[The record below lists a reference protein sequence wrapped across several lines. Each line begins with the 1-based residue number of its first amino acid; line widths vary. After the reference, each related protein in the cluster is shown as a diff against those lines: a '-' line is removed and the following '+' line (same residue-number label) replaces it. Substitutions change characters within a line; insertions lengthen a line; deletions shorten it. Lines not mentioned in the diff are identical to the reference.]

1 MFSNN
6 PKTED
11 IITLALYIFSFIVGY
26 ICAWMQYKSK
36 SIKSEDPKEINKEEI
51 FESEA
56 ENE

>member
-11 IITLALYIFSFIVGY
+11 IITLSLYFFSFVVGY
-26 ICAWMQYKSK
+26 ISAWMRYKSK
-36 SIKSEDPKEINKEEI
+36 SIKSEDPKEIDKEEI